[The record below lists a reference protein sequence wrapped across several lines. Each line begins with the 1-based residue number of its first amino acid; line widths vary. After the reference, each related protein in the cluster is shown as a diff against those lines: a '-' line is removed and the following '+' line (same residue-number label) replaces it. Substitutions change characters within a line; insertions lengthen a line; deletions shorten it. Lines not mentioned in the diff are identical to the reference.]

1 MSLAPR
7 ESLEI
12 IPSPPRSLTRST
24 KVDLPSNEQR
34 CMGWC
39 SCRCHRIL
47 NLKSPQLLSSSVG
60 DFSIRFGTERSG
72 CNESSCKRR
81 SKSTTFI
88 TYRFPKW
95 LTNSAIHLSLAS
107 TALSIES
114 NLKMLRIIPDSAE
127 IFGALSAGD
136 LLGMQ
141 KLFELGK
148 ASIHDVDQHN
158 WTLLHVRTLSTL

>member
-1 MSLAPR
+1 MCPALR
-7 ESLEI
+7 ESIEI
-12 IPSPPRSLTRST
+12 LPSPPRSATRSM
-24 KVDLPSNEQR
+24 KVDQLSNGSR

-60 DFSIRFGTERSG
+60 DFSIRFGAERSG

-81 SKSTTFI
+81 NKSTTVI

-107 TALSIES
+107 TALSIQS
-114 NLKMLRIIPDSAE
+114 NVKTLRIIPDSAE
-127 IFGALSAGD
+127 IFGAVSAGD
-136 LLGMQ
+136 IVTVQ

-148 ASIHDVDQHN
+148 ASIHDVDQYN
-158 WTLLHVRTLSTL
+158 WTLLHVKVLLTL